1 MMIVETNM
9 HIRYPRIFCLKVGWW
24 NDAIFKM
31 RPFNCFIF
39 PLIPIVRGNGDRAIV
54 SAKLISVFPYDLYS
68 VSFNN
73 CNTALSQASSRSC
86 RFLFRKNRI
95 RKHVLYLSNI
105 QLEYLYACSAAVHEE
120 AYSEYQLRL

>member
-1 MMIVETNM
+1 MMQ
-9 HIRYPRIFCLKVGWW
+9 YLKCVLLTVLYFT
-24 NDAIFKM
+24 DSHSK
-31 RPFNCFIF
+31 R
-39 PLIPIVRGNGDRAIV
+39 NGDRAIV

-86 RFLFRKNRI
+86 RILLENTRLGDWTS
-95 RKHVLYLSNI
+95 RKHLLYLSNI

-120 AYSEYQLRL
+120 AYIEYQLRL

>member
-39 PLIPIVRGNGDRAIV
+39 PLISIVRGNGDRAIV

-86 RFLFRKNRI
+86 RILFRKYQI
-95 RKHVLYLSNI
+95 RGLN
-105 QLEYLYACSAAVHEE
+105 Q
-120 AYSEYQLRL
+120 

>member
-1 MMIVETNM
+1 MIPSLIRSINRKYGNASNDDSRDEYAYKISTN
-9 HIRYPRIFCLKVGWW
+9 FLFKVGWW

-86 RFLFRKNRI
+86 RILFRKYQI
-95 RKHVLYLSNI
+95 RGLN
-105 QLEYLYACSAAVHEE
+105 Q
-120 AYSEYQLRL
+120 